1 MSKKKFIIII
11 LPTIFFLIAVF
22 LIGIYMYKGFSNRVI
37 EVKLESS
44 EEIHILEKEFRI
56 STLHLFDIQRVWA
69 TGKELDLGVEL
80 SINKKD
86 LNILMQGVEIPYKED
101 TSEQEHNTYDVIY
114 SYSADEEFWG
124 SVAIFVNNINEE
136 DFINVKIVRY
146 SLRKRDETMNLIN
159 RSIRNKRSLFNF
171 DCT

>member
-1 MSKKKFIIII
+1 
-11 LPTIFFLIAVF
+11 
-22 LIGIYMYKGFSNRVI
+22 MYKGLTTRVT

-56 STLHLFDIQRVWA
+56 STLHLFDIERVWV
-69 TGKELDLGVEL
+69 TSREHDLGLEL
-80 SINKKD
+80 FINKND
-86 LNILMQGVEIPYKED
+86 LDVLLQGIEIPYKEESN
-101 TSEQEHNTYDVIY
+101 TQECDKYDIIY
-114 SYSADEEFWG
+114 SYKADEEFWG
-124 SVAIFVNNINEE
+124 SVTIFVKNINEE

-171 DCT
+171 DFT